1 MSANPVQPYN
11 YPAPTVET
19 NNDFNRLGH
28 PGKFFKSISV
38 SGSSFF
44 TGSNYGAGGILP
56 LSGSIGTA
64 QLSGGGS
71 IDLSKL
77 AAGFIHELSVQS
89 VSGANNVIILIRNQA
104 VR

>member
-1 MSANPVQPYN
+1 MSTPVQPYD
-11 YPAPTVET
+11 YPTPTRT
-19 NNDFNRLGH
+19 TYNDFSRLGH

-38 SGSSFF
+38 SGSAFF
-44 TGSNYGAGGILP
+44 TGSNYGAGGVLP

-64 QLSGGGS
+64 YLSGGGT

-77 AAGFIHELSVQS
+77 TTGVVHELSVYQ
-89 VSGANNVIILIRNQA
+89 VLNGNNVIILLRNQA